1 LGAQANIRPEGIVI
15 WGRDIR
21 SEQRLRL
28 KRFSMAVATYTMVA
42 LATIITTSLGL
53 GEMDFFQWMVF
64 ISLGLLG
71 NIVFLVMFITGVNL
85 RFSDPS
91 LTWIQIFYSALWGM
105 IPLYYL
111 PNVRPMVLMF
121 YVPAFSFGIFSL
133 TRKQYLTLVGSVM
146 GLYFLLL
153 NLEYFQ
159 ERDGFLIQYELFLF
173 VLFGI
178 LLVWFA
184 FFGGYVTNIR
194 RRLRLQNDGIRRA
207 HEELTIEMEER
218 KRAQVEKDS
227 LIVELKEALSEV
239 KKLSGLLPICASC
252 KKIRDDK
259 GYWNKIET
267 YFKNHSEVKFSHG
280 ICPDCAKKL
289 YGYSESETNE

>member
-1 LGAQANIRPEGIVI
+1 MGTESSTRPEESLLM
-15 WGRDIR
+15 GRDKKN
-21 SEQRLRL
+21 EQRLRL

-42 LATIITTSLGL
+42 LATTITTRLGL
-53 GEMDFFQWMVF
+53 GEMNVFQWMVF
-64 ISLGLLG
+64 IGVGLLG
-71 NIVFLVMFITGVNL
+71 NLAFLVLFVTGANL

-105 IPLYYL
+105 VPLYCL
-111 PNVRPMVLMF
+111 PEARPIVLMF
-121 YVPAFSFGIFSL
+121 YVPAFSFGILRL
-133 TRKQYLTLVGSVM
+133 TRAQYFTLVSSVM
-146 GLYFLLL
+146 ALYFLLL
-153 NLEYFQ
+153 NIEYFQ
-159 ERDGFLIQYELFLF
+159 ERQGFLIQYELFLF

-178 LLVWFA
+178 LLLWFA

-194 RRLRLQNDGIRRA
+194 RRLRLQNENIKKS
-207 HEELTIEMEER
+207 HEELKSEMEER
-218 KRAQVEKDS
+218 KRAQIEKDN
-227 LIVELKEALSEV
+227 LIIELKEALSEV
-239 KKLSGLLPICASC
+239 KTLSGLLPICASC

-289 YGYSESETNE
+289 YGDLEFETNE